1 MAKKKLERF
10 IPTTFPLD
18 GDLLNIRVR
27 RFTQSELLEE
37 KRLREQVV
45 KGDDGAPVPDV
56 ETIKTRALEN
66 AKRMVREYVLLESG
80 ELDDSNDK
88 PITTGAALLD
98 AMPGREDVTFGLMQL
113 VFAENQLSEGQ
124 RADFRR
130 AVGSALGW
138 PVWSGV
144 ANGDAP
150 APTADAARPKD
161 SSASEAA
168 RSPET
173 PPADG
178 SSGATADS
186 TSGAAPSEA

>member
-1 MAKKKLERF
+1 VAKKKLERF

-27 RFTQSELLEE
+27 RFTEAELLEE
-37 KRLREQVV
+37 KRLRENVV

-56 ETIKTRALEN
+56 ETIKARALEN
-66 AKRMVREYVLLESG
+66 AKRMVREYVVIESG
-80 ELDDSNDK
+80 ELDDANDK
-88 PITTGAALLD
+88 PITTGAQLLN

-124 RADFRR
+124 RQDFRR

-138 PVWSGV
+138 PVWSGKP
-144 ANGDAP
+144 NGAEP
-150 APTADAARPKD
+150 APTAESARPKD
-161 SSASEAA
+161 SSESAA
-168 RSPET
+168 APLPET
-173 PPADG
+173 PHADG

-186 TSGAAPSEA
+186 TFGAAPSEA